1 MDINLNIKIKK
12 NITNKL
18 FFITSLVLLFFLV
31 FSLSF
36 QSMFFGDFYLKR
48 KTNNLKEDVVKF
60 KLNYSYNITDNY
72 KLYSSMQSFE
82 AMNNAK
88 IAVLSNVGEI
98 VYLSNPKNQLDDTG
112 KSTLHN
118 ILKDLIDNGT
128 FSDVLTG
135 RKEIVTTLINDANL
149 SSKNIV
155 CISAISLKEKND
167 AIIIAYSPF
176 QPIEEASSIIKS
188 FYIYLALFA
197 LVVIIVL
204 SIIYTNIISK
214 PLVKIN
220 QVALKLSNLDFSETC
235 PIESEDEIGNL
246 AKTLNFLSLN
256 LNNALKDLNTAN
268 SNLKKDIE
276 NEKKLEAMRKEFVAN
291 VSHELK
297 TPIAL
302 IEGYAEGIKDGIVEE
317 GEIDD
322 YLDVII
328 DESHKMNS
336 LVMDMLEL
344 SKLESPNFKLN
355 LTDFSIISLINK
367 CCKNLDHFVAKKN
380 LKINYL
386 KDDFLV
392 VGDEFRINE
401 VITNLLTN
409 AIEHSKDNSSIDI
422 VIDDLKDTV
431 KINIINYGNFI
442 PKEEMKN
449 IWDKFYKIDKS
460 RNRILGGTGLG
471 LAIVKNILV
480 LHKSRFGVENISDK
494 VCFFFTLDKAAQ
506 GENL

>member
-18 FFITSLVLLFFLV
+18 FFITSLVLLVFLI
-31 FSLSF
+31 FSLAF

-60 KLNYSYNITDNY
+60 KLNYSYNITDDY

-98 VYLSNPKNQLDDTG
+98 VYLPNPKNQLDDTR

-135 RKEIVTTLINDANL
+135 KKETVTTLINDYNL
-149 SSKNIV
+149 NSKNIV

-431 KINIINYGNFI
+431 KVNIINYGNSI

-494 VCFFFTLDKAAQ
+494 ICFFFTLNKSSK

>member
-18 FFITSLVLLFFLV
+18 FFITSLVLLVFLI
-31 FSLSF
+31 FSLAF

-60 KLNYSYNITDNY
+60 KLNYSYNITDDY

-88 IAVLSNVGEI
+88 IAVLSNVGVI
-98 VYLSNPKNQLDDTG
+98 VYLPNPKNQLDDTR

-135 RKEIVTTLINDANL
+135 KKETVTTLINDYNL
-149 SSKNIV
+149 NSKNIV

-235 PIESEDEIGNL
+235 PIE
-246 AKTLNFLSLN
+246 
-256 LNNALKDLNTAN
+256 
-268 SNLKKDIE
+268 
-276 NEKKLEAMRKEFVAN
+276 
-291 VSHELK
+291 
-297 TPIAL
+297 

-431 KINIINYGNFI
+431 KVNIINYGNSI

-494 VCFFFTLDKAAQ
+494 ICFFFTLNKSSK